1 MINVPI
7 PQLIAALNFVFGRLL
22 APPFAAGE
30 FRSLRGHGFTFRSLG
45 GHDVVE
51 MRRFCCSELSSAGR
65 VIMTSSSPRP
75 CFV

>member
-51 MRRFCCSELSSAGR
+51 MRRF
-65 VIMTSSSPRP
+65 
-75 CFV
+75 

>member
-1 MINVPI
+1 MIDVPL
-7 PQLIAALNFVFGRLL
+7 PQLIAVLNFVFGRLL

-51 MRRFCCSELSSAGR
+51 LRRLCCSELSSAER
-65 VIMTSSSPRP
+65 VIMSSSSPRP